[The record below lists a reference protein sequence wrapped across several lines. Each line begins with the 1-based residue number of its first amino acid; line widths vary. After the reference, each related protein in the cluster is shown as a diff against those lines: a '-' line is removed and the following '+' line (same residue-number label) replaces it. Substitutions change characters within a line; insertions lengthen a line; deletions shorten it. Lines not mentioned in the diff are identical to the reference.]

1 MSKKDEEDRK
11 IYYHI
16 AKLDNVMQLALA
28 TRNKAGA
35 IHSNASDILQRELKQ
50 YMMCHMNICKLNQ
63 KKKKKNEGEKESN

>member
-16 AKLDNVMQLALA
+16 AKLDNVLQLALA

-35 IHSNASDILQRELKQ
+35 IHSNALDILQRELKQ
-50 YMMCHMNICKLNQ
+50 YMTCHMNICKLNQ
-63 KKKKKNEGEKESN
+63 KKKK